1 MTRDQT
7 LACLRQALGAVAGV
21 RLALLF
27 GSVARGAEQA
37 ESDLDLAVD
46 VAEDVDLPDLS
57 AALSRAIGREV
68 ELVRLRDAGVPLLDE
83 LVRDAITVHEG
94 TPGAAARWRA
104 HTLVDLEIDR
114 PWFARM
120 RDAWLRRVAERGLG
134 DGQS

>member
-7 LACLRQALGAVAGV
+7 LACLRQALSGVAGV

-27 GSVARGAEQA
+27 GSVARGAEHAQ
-37 ESDLDLAVD
+37 SDLDLAVD
-46 VAEDVDLPDLS
+46 VDADVDLPGLS
-57 AALSRAIGREV
+57 ATLSRAVGREV
-68 ELVRLRDAGVPLLDE
+68 ELVRLNDAGVPLLDE